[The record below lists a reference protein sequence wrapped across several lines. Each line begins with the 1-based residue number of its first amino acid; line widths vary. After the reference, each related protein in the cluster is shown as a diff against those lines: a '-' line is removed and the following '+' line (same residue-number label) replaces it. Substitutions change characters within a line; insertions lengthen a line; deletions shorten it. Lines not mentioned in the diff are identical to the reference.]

1 MMDLTAAEAVL
12 IDFMRGVVASDFN
25 MTIATSGG
33 EWLVTAAS
41 PSDGFLVG
49 RGNSFGEAFSAA
61 MGADPEPGGDP
72 GDGETVPAARALRV
86 VAGIDHQSEQSKAA
100 A

>member
-61 MGADPEPGGDP
+61 MGADAEPGGP
-72 GDGETVPAARALRV
+72 GGGKETPARVGLRLV
-86 VAGIDHQSEQSKAA
+86 VNTERNPAQAKAA
-100 A
+100 